1 MNNIDKIIK
10 SIFAINPTAQFTF
23 EEEDIDNIKW
33 LGGTTPISKS
43 DIETKIAELKTA
55 YDNLEYQR
63 TRAVVYPELKEQ
75 LDLLYK
81 DMAADKGDKTGE
93 WFKAVKKV
101 KDDNPK
107 E

>member
-1 MNNIDKIIK
+1 MIIK
-10 SIFAINPTAQFTF
+10 AIKKINSNAVVTVRGN
-23 EEEDIDNIKW
+23 DINTCEIEW
-33 LGGTTPISKS
+33 HNGTTPISKA
-43 DIETKIAELKTA
+43 DIEAKIAELQTE
-55 YDNLEYQR
+55 YDAKQYQR
-63 TRAVVYPELKEQ
+63 DRAFAYPELKEQ

-107 E
+107 